1 MSLNTPLGNQDL
13 PPEAKELTPE
23 ELDLLNRV
31 AAKIVHRQMVV
42 PAIMFLESV
51 KPLNWIG
58 SQVMVF
64 LDPFVSAI
72 VGEKS
77 KILFNYKDY
86 NLLRQ
91 MMERRE
97 NTERLLQKIEELDAI
112 QNEKEREEKRKRKA
126 EKKGT
131 GGSKISNF
139 WRKLFGRENPTKTIP
154 PPDNNSKLT

>member
-1 MSLNTPLGNQDL
+1 MQPNTPLGNQDL
-13 PPEAKELTPE
+13 PPEEKALTE
-23 ELDLLNRV
+23 EEQELLNRV
-31 AAKIVHRQMVV
+31 AAKIVQKQMTV

-64 LDPFVSAI
+64 LDPFVGAI
-72 VGEKS
+72 VGERS
-77 KILFNYKDY
+77 SILFSYKDY

-112 QNEKEREEKRKRKA
+112 QDVKEREEKRKRKA
-126 EKKGT
+126 EKKAK
-131 GGSKISNF
+131 GGGGITRL
-139 WRKLFGRENPTKTIP
+139 WRKLFGREGPTKVNP
-154 PPDNNSKLT
+154 PADNDTKQ

>member
-1 MSLNTPLGNQDL
+1 MSLNTPLGNQEL
-13 PPEAKELTPE
+13 PPDEKALTPE
-23 ELDLLNRV
+23 EQELLNRV
-31 AAKIVHRQMVV
+31 ASKVVQKQMTV
-42 PAIMFLESV
+42 PAILFLESV

-112 QNEKEREEKRKRKA
+112 QDEKEREEKSKRKA
-126 EKKGT
+126 EKKAQ
-131 GGSKISNF
+131 GGGKLQKF
-139 WRKLFGRENPTKTIP
+139 WRKLFGREKPQDSIP
-154 PPDNNSKLT
+154 PKEA

>member
-1 MSLNTPLGNQDL
+1 MPLNTPLGNQEL
-13 PPEAKELTPE
+13 SPEDKALTPE
-23 ELDLLNRV
+23 EQDLLHRV
-31 AAKIVHRQMVV
+31 AAKIVQKQMTV
-42 PAIMFLESV
+42 PAILFLESV

-72 VGEKS
+72 VGQKS
-77 KILFNYKDY
+77 SILFSYKDY

-112 QNEKEREEKRKRKA
+112 QDEKEREEKHRRKA
-126 EKKGT
+126 EKKT
-131 GGSKISNF
+131 QGGGRLQRF
-139 WRKLFGRENPTKTIP
+139 WRKLFGREKPQDSIP
-154 PPDNNSKLT
+154 SKKA

>member
-1 MSLNTPLGNQDL
+1 MPLNTPLGGQEL
-13 PPEAKELTPE
+13 PPDEKALTPE
-23 ELDLLNRV
+23 EQDLLNRL
-31 AAKIVHRQMVV
+31 ATKIVQKQMTV

-72 VGEKS
+72 VGDKS
-77 KILFNYKDY
+77 SILFSYKDY

-112 QNEKEREEKRKRKA
+112 QYEKERAEKRRQKA
-126 EKKGT
+126 EQKAKG
-131 GGSKISNF
+131 GGRLKRF
-139 WRKLFGRENPTKTIP
+139 WRKLFGRETPRDTVP
-154 PPDNNSKLT
+154 PKN